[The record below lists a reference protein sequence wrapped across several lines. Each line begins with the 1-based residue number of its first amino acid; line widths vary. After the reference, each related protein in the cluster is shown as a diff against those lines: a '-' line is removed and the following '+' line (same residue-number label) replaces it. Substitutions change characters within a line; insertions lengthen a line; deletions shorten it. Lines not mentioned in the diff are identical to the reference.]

1 MIRTLFAFVIVSVAV
16 FTPQPSYSQISD
28 LKMYDIS
35 ILYPLP
41 ENITN
46 GLLLRPGDNAE
57 IGSLIPIDFFNQI
70 PKLNESEMSD
80 VYENLRALSIR
91 LDSCAPSPNSVEKCA
106 AQIRIVWQPL
116 KANEDGSVS
125 TDDVSLHTFYS
136 IPTKELLDIFT
147 EIETYKK
154 SFLRKIAKQSN
165 LATNEKVRIVG
176 SVEDNYLAIHPIL
189 KFEGMQGEFAGKLK
203 SIFLGRIGQGHL
215 TKLTFMR
222 NLGSGIWN
230 FGGFDVKNQQ
240 LSLISVAHLNQH
252 DQYFYN
258 SSKTKL
264 DFVDGGPVPAVV
276 EGDFFTG
283 IISDSI
289 KASLLTEAEVIESV
303 KAAARVESPLFN
315 SASTVDCVGCHTAQI
330 ARIWALVNRPDLNL
344 PNFIAPLA
352 YQSNFDLTNFSS
364 RPEDTTNLR
373 AFGYFEDRPAISQR
387 VINETA
393 ETLKIIQQQQ

>member
-1 MIRTLFAFVIVSVAV
+1 MIRTFFAFIIFSAAV
-16 FTPQPSYSQISD
+16 LAAQPSYSLGSD

-46 GLLLRPGDNAE
+46 NLLLRPGDNAE

-70 PKLNESEMSD
+70 PNLNESEMSD
-80 VYENLRALSIR
+80 VYENLRAISIR
-91 LDSCAPSPNSVEKCA
+91 LDPCAASPNSVEKCT

-125 TDDVSLHTFYS
+125 TDDVSLHTFYTIS
-136 IPTKELLDIFT
+136 EKEMIEIFT
-147 EIETYKK
+147 EIETYKE
-154 SFLRKIAKQSN
+154 SLLRKMEMRFN
-165 LATNEKVRIVG
+165 LTTNEKVRLVG
-176 SVEDNYLAIHPIL
+176 SIEDNYLSVHPIL
-189 KFEGMQGEFAGKLK
+189 KFEGMQGVFAKKLK
-203 SIFLGRIGQGHL
+203 TLFLSKIGQGRL

-230 FGGFDVKNQQ
+230 FGGFDIKNLQ
-240 LSLISVAHLNQH
+240 LTLISIAHLHQH

-258 SSKTKL
+258 STKTKL

-276 EGDFFTG
+276 NGDFFTG
-283 IISDSI
+283 LISDSS
-289 KASLLTEAEVIESV
+289 KTSQFTEGELIEFV
-303 KAAARVESPLFN
+303 KAAVRVENPLFN
-315 SASTVDCVGCHTAQI
+315 SASTVDCVGCHTAQM
-330 ARIWALVNRPDLNL
+330 ARIWAVNNRPDLNL
-344 PNFIAPLA
+344 PNFIAPLT
-352 YQSNFDLTNFSS
+352 YQSNYDLTNFSS

-387 VINETA
+387 VIYESA
-393 ETLKIIQQQQ
+393 ETLRLIQQQR